1 MQIDYN
7 YLCHGLGHLTGLEVR
22 IYQGDS
28 KTEHYFNYE
37 FKPDIVEIILP
48 EIEIRKERVF
58 YIETD
63 ELLVFGVIKSKNN
76 GPTLIIGPT
85 SQIRPGKQETI
96 SMLYR
101 LGETYE
107 RLSDLETYFD
117 NMIPYPF
124 ENFLEILCF
133 VNYAI
138 NEEKLSVADLIRRE
152 DIVKIPSVMENGSN
166 QNEDVNPHNTYEAEK
181 IMLSYITTGDVDAV
195 RAFFH
200 TPPTGRIGPIAQ
212 NELRQRK
219 NTHICAA
226 TLMSRA
232 AIAGGMSPEAAFA
245 ISDRYI
251 QKVELLRSGKDITAL
266 GMEMML
272 DYAIR
277 VESLK
282 CGSNDSYLARDI
294 KRWIHKHFSEKISIN
309 DIASALGIN
318 RSYLCE
324 RFKQETGTTIVEFI
338 TSVRIDEAKRM
349 LTVTSLTIAQISDYL
364 AFSSQS
370 YFQNVFKKFEG
381 CTPREYRQRTQKS

>member
-7 YLCHGLGHLTGLEVR
+7 YLCNGLGHLTGLEVR
-22 IYQGDS
+22 LYQDDL
-28 KTEHYFNYE
+28 KTEHYVNYD
-37 FKPDIVEIILP
+37 FKPDIAGLILSEIDSRD
-48 EIEIRKERVF
+48 ESAF
-58 YIETD
+58 YIETE
-63 ELLVFGVIKSKNN
+63 ELLVFGVIKSMNN
-76 GPTLIIGPT
+76 EPTLVIGPT
-85 SQIRPGKQETI
+85 SQIKPGKQEMI

-101 LGETYE
+101 LGESYE
-107 RLSDLETYFD
+107 RLSDLEAYFD
-117 NMIPYPF
+117 NIIPYPF

-138 NEEKLSVADLIRRE
+138 NDEKLSVADLIRRE
-152 DIVKIPSVMENGSN
+152 DIVKLPNVVENRSN

-181 IMLSYITTGDVDAV
+181 LMLSYITTGDVDAV
-195 RAFFH
+195 RAFFR
-200 TPPTGRIGPIAQ
+200 TPPTGRIGLIAH